1 MCFRGRDKE
10 IRLEGRFG
18 MKRIGLPVGVIKVI
32 VFLGYF
38 AGRGAGTSD
47 ARTEKR
53 RQASATSSVPDFAL
67 RDLDGRDK
75 SLGQFKR
82 KVVLVNFWA
91 TWCGPCRIEIPWLMD
106 LQEKYEPQGFT
117 VLGVAMDE
125 EGESAVVPF
134 VQKERFKLGTKS
146 QPINYP
152 ILIGNDDAAKKFG
165 GLVGLPTTIL
175 ISQDG
180 RQVKRID
187 GLLSY
192 DEMNKTIKS
201 LLQTDLR

>member
-1 MCFRGRDKE
+1 
-10 IRLEGRFG
+10 
-18 MKRIGLPVGVIKVI
+18 MKRIGLILAVLTVIM
-32 VFLGYF
+32 FLAHF
-38 AGRGAGTSD
+38 AGRS
-47 ARTEKR
+47 ARLSYARAEKR
-53 RQASATSSVPDFAL
+53 SQASATSSVPDFAL
-67 RDLDGRDK
+67 KDLDGRDE
-75 SLGQFKR
+75 SLGQFKG

-106 LQEKYEPQGFT
+106 LQEKYGAQGFT

-125 EGESAVVPF
+125 EGKSAVVPF
-134 VQKERFKLGTKS
+134 VQNERFKLGTKS
-146 QPINYP
+146 QPMNYP
-152 ILIGNDDAAKKFG
+152 ILIGNDDAAEKFG

-192 DEMNKTIKS
+192 DEMDKTIKS
-201 LLQTDLR
+201 LLETDVR

>member
-1 MCFRGRDKE
+1 
-10 IRLEGRFG
+10 
-18 MKRIGLPVGVIKVI
+18 MKRIGLILAVLTVIM
-32 VFLGYF
+32 FLAHF
-38 AGRGAGTSD
+38 AGRS
-47 ARTEKR
+47 ARLSYARAEKR
-53 RQASATSSVPDFAL
+53 SQASATSSVPDFAL
-67 RDLDGRDK
+67 KDLDGRDE
-75 SLGQFKR
+75 SLGQFKGQ
-82 KVVLVNFWA
+82 VVLVNFWA

-146 QPINYP
+146 QPMNYP

-180 RQVKRID
+180 RQVERID

-192 DEMNKTIKS
+192 DEMQKTIKS
-201 LLQTDLR
+201 LLETDVR

>member
-1 MCFRGRDKE
+1 
-10 IRLEGRFG
+10 
-18 MKRIGLPVGVIKVI
+18 MKRIGLPVAVLTVI
-32 VFLGYF
+32 VFLSYF
-38 AGRGAGTSD
+38 AGRGARTSD

-75 SLGQFKR
+75 SLG
-82 KVVLVNFWA
+82 
-91 TWCGPCRIEIPWLMD
+91 
-106 LQEKYEPQGFT
+106 
-117 VLGVAMDE
+117 
-125 EGESAVVPF
+125 
-134 VQKERFKLGTKS
+134 RFKLGTKS
-146 QPINYP
+146 QPMNYP

-180 RQVKRID
+180 QQVKRID

-192 DEMNKTIKS
+192 DEMDKTIKS
-201 LLQTDLR
+201 LLETDVR